1 MTSAQTADF
10 SPFSHKGGTLR
21 RAANILAAL
30 RRAKGGT
37 AAVEFALAAPV
48 LLGLLVPVAD
58 LGIAYSEKN
67 QIQQAAQAGA
77 QYAAFH
83 PWNTNSPTDIA
94 NAVRT
99 ASNLPGVAA
108 TPAPTQLCGCPSGS
122 AVTAASCTSTCSTGE
137 SAGYYVVVNAQAP
150 YTPKLPYSVLG
161 DSVTLAAQSTIRI
174 R

>member
-10 SPFSHKGGTLR
+10 SRFSHRSGPLR
-21 RAANILAAL
+21 RVASTLSAL
-30 RRAKGGT
+30 TRAKGGT

-58 LGIAYSEKN
+58 LGIAFAEKN
-67 QIQQAAQAGA
+67 QVQQAVQAGA

-94 NAVRT
+94 NAVT
-99 ASNLPGVAA
+99 AASTLPGIAA
-108 TPAPTQLCGCPSGS
+108 NPAPIQLCGCPSGS
-122 AVTAASCTSTCSTGE
+122 AVNAASCGSPCSTGE
-137 SAGYYVVVNAQAP
+137 TAGYYVVVNAQVP

-161 DSVTLAAQSTIRI
+161 ASMTLTAQSTIRI